1 MLLAFTLSS
10 TPPPATRRTCVV
22 TWRAS
27 CLDAAFLHI
36 RTCCTVQSQ
45 ACLGVP
51 LLAFTLFV
59 VVSPDTPTHTRR
71 HLTHG
76 LLSTQPFPTF
86 EPVPLCRFRPPA
98 AYRCLPLLF
107 RRRLHRRPDANAP
120 STDARAARRSLSPPS
135 NLLYC
140 ADSGLPRR
148 TAAGLYPFRRRLARR
163 TDAHAS
169 SPDARTALDA
179 AFLYL
184 RTCSTVQIQACLGVP
199 LLAFTPFRRR
209 LARRTDAHAS
219 SPDAR
224 TALDAAFLYLRT
236 CSTVQIQAPCGLPLL
251 AFTLSSTPPPAPRR
265 KRPVY

>member
-36 RTCCTVQSQ
+36 RTCSTVQSQ

-86 EPVPLCRFRPPA
+86 EPAPLCRFRPPA
-98 AYRCLPLLF
+98 AYRCWPLLF
-107 RRRLHRRPDANAP
+107 RRRLHRRPDAHAP
-120 STDARAARRSLSPPS
+120 SADARA
-135 NLLYC
+135 
-140 ADSGLPRR
+140 
-148 TAAGLYPFRRRLARR
+148 
-163 TDAHAS
+163 
-169 SPDARTALDA
+169 ALDA
-179 AFLYL
+179 AFLPI
-184 RTCSTVQIQACLGVP
+184 RTCSTVQIQV
-199 LLAFTPFRRR
+199 T
-209 LARRTDAHAS
+209 
-219 SPDAR
+219 
-224 TALDAAFLYLRT
+224 
-236 CSTVQIQAPCGLPLL
+236 CGLPLL
-251 AFTLSSTPPPAPRR
+251 AFTLSSTPPPATRR
-265 KRPVY
+265 TRPVY